1 MKNSKFLLFVAIILL
16 SVSCQQ
22 KKITKMQNFQDS
34 IYKVM
39 VQKDSTI
46 LDFVSTMNE
55 IQMNMDSIKELQNIV
70 RMDTGSGSEM
80 GVDKKQRIISDIS
93 ILNEILQENMKKVA
107 ELQKKLNASNMKN
120 SALQKSVYILQK
132 QISEKEKEIVLLK
145 GVVSKL
151 NIDVSNLNTELKT
164 AVSVNDDKD
173 KIITTKNEK
182 INNQIVAL
190 NTAYYVFGSSRELM
204 DHNIIEKKNGVLGLG
219 RTLVMS
225 KDFDRN
231 YFTKIDIRN
240 LKTIQLF
247 VKKAK
252 IVTVHPEDSYHFIKG
267 DKDIIDNLSI
277 DNPKEFWKTN
287 KYLVIV
293 IN

>member
-1 MKNSKFLLFVAIILL
+1 
-16 SVSCQQ
+16 
-22 KKITKMQNFQDS
+22 
-34 IYKVM
+34 M

-55 IQMNMDSIKELQNIV
+55 IQMNMDSIKELQSIV
-70 RMDTGSGSEM
+70 RMDTSNSSEM
-80 GVDKKQRIISDIS
+80 REDKKQQIISDIS
-93 ILNEILQENMKKVA
+93 ILNNILQENMRKVT
-107 ELQKKLNASNMKN
+107 ELQRKLNASNMKD
-120 SALQKSVYILQK
+120 SALQKTVYILQK

-145 GVVSKL
+145 DQVSKL
-151 NIDVSNLNTELKT
+151 NIDVSNLNIELKT
-164 AVSVNDDKD
+164 AVAVNDEKD
-173 KIITTKNEK
+173 KTIATKDAM

-190 NTAYYVFGSSRELM
+190 NTAYYAFGSERELL
-204 DHNIIEKKNGVLGLG
+204 DHNIVEKKNGVLGLG

-225 KDFDRN
+225 RDFDRN

-240 LKTIQLF
+240 LKNIKLF

-252 IVTVHPEDSYHFIKG
+252 IVTVHPEESYHFIKG

-277 DNPKEFWKTN
+277 DNPKEFWKTS

>member
-1 MKNSKFLLFVAIILL
+1 
-16 SVSCQQ
+16 
-22 KKITKMQNFQDS
+22 MQNSQDS

-80 GVDKKQRIISDIS
+80 GVDKKQRIISDIN

>member
-1 MKNSKFLLFVAIILL
+1 MKNSKLLFFVAVLFL

-22 KKITKMQNFQDS
+22 KKITKMQNSQDS
-34 IYKVM
+34 IYRVM

-55 IQMNMDSIKELQNIV
+55 IQMNMDSIKELQNLV
-70 RMDTGSGSEM
+70 RMDTSSGSEM
-80 GVDKKQRIISDIS
+80 RDDRKQRIISDIS
-93 ILNEILQENMKKVA
+93 ILNEILRENMNKIA
-107 ELQKKLNASNMKN
+107 ELQNKLNTSNLKN
-120 SALQKSVYILQK
+120 SALQKSVSILQN
-132 QISEKEKEIVLLK
+132 QISEKEKEIVMLK
-145 GVVSKL
+145 EVVSKL
-151 NIDVSNLNTELKT
+151 NIDVSNLNNELKT
-164 AVSVNDDKD
+164 AVAVNDEKD
-173 KIITTKNEK
+173 KTIALKDEK
-182 INNQIVAL
+182 INSQIIAL
-190 NTAYYVFGSSRELM
+190 NTAYYVFGSSKELL

-219 RTLVMS
+219 KTLVMS

-252 IVTVHPEDSYHFIKG
+252 IVTVHPEGSYHFTKG
-267 DKDIIDNLSI
+267 DKNIVDNLTI
-277 DNPKEFWKTN
+277 DDPKEFWKTS
-287 KYLVIV
+287 KYLVIT